1 MTKQKI
7 AGVSKPVWR
16 RVLSAIR
23 TSRPVQWL
31 WSDSYLII
39 LRIDRKAGAEIST
52 PTPMN
57 VNCRD
62 DLEKFE
68 QTEPWLTR
76 EDFLAEAERR
86 MAEGEKIFTATVDG
100 VLAHYGWLV
109 SDQREAYYPAADQH
123 YTFPEGTTVM
133 YNGYAHPLARGRGLH
148 HVSLRSRVQWAF
160 ARPATNYV
168 YAAID
173 INNGVSR
180 HCSEKLG
187 LQHHEVLYRKCR
199 FGLVTKGRLPP
210 TFVKDY
216 DNKSGRKL
224 GG

>member
-1 MTKQKI
+1 MTRQKKSG
-7 AGVSKPVWR
+7 ARKPLWR

-31 WSDSYLII
+31 WSDTYLVI
-39 LRIDRKAGAEIST
+39 LRIGREAGADIST

-76 EDFLAEAERR
+76 DAFLAEADRR
-86 MAEGEKIFTATVDG
+86 MAAGEKIFTATVDD

-109 SDQREAYYPAADQH
+109 PDQREAYFPAADQH

-160 ARPATNYV
+160 ARPETNYV

-173 INNGVSR
+173 IDNGVSR

-199 FGLVTKGRLPP
+199 FGRVTKGHLPP
-210 TFVKDY
+210 SFVKDY
-216 DNKSGRKL
+216 DARRQLSLKG
-224 GG
+224 